1 MLEGRG
7 EIESPQRGLSH
18 PRRRKSSRKNE
29 GKRESKRTKKR
40 EQCWGCEQKKKGK
53 KKKKAGWGGTEV
65 FCFVFFSELQ
75 KKKLG
80 LKLGWLA

>member
-1 MLEGRG
+1 MFEGRG

-29 GKRESKRTKKR
+29 GKRESKRTKKK
-40 EQCWGCEQKKKGK
+40 EQWWGCEQ

-65 FCFVFFSELQ
+65 FCFVFLSELQ